1 MQPTRACVGFR
12 KPKKGQKLTD
22 WPAVS
27 ILTPVPAGSNMTNL
41 TVNPTIL
48 KTVPLFSLLSD
59 HQLAALFP
67 AIQHR
72 TYPRH
77 SFMLRAGEKADAL
90 YVMLAGRAK
99 VVIDDGEG
107 REVTLTVIGPNE
119 FFGEMSLID
128 DKPRSASVEAIDQC
142 EVLYIAKAAFMTC
155 LKDNFEV
162 AMMILRA
169 VVGRLREA
177 DQKIASLALMDV
189 HGRVARLIMDLAR
202 EVNDTW
208 VVDTGSEEM
217 ARMVGA
223 SREMVSRVL
232 KEMRDSG
239 LIRRDKRKI
248 IVLDRAS
255 IGRRSAAGGQ

>member
-1 MQPTRACVGFR
+1 
-12 KPKKGQKLTD
+12 
-22 WPAVS
+22 
-27 ILTPVPAGSNMTNL
+27 MTNL
-41 TVNPTIL
+41 AVNPTIL

-59 HQLAALFP
+59 HQLASLFP

-72 TYPRH
+72 SYPRH
-77 SFMLRAGEKADAL
+77 AFMLRAGERPDAL
-90 YVMLAGRAK
+90 YIILAGRAK
-99 VVIDDGEG
+99 VVIDDGDG
-107 REVTLTVIGPNE
+107 REVTLTLIGPSE

-128 DKPRSASVEAIDQC
+128 EKPRSASVEAIEPC
-142 EVLYIAKAAFMTC
+142 EILYISKAAFMTC
-155 LKDNFEV
+155 LKDNFDV
-162 AMMILRA
+162 AMLILRA

-177 DQKIASLALMDV
+177 DRKIASLALMDV
-189 HGRVARLIMDLAR
+189 HGRVARLLMDLAR
-202 EVNDTW
+202 EVNDVW

-232 KEMRDSG
+232 KEMRESG

-255 IGRRSAAGGQ
+255 MNERSSAEQ

>member
-1 MQPTRACVGFR
+1 
-12 KPKKGQKLTD
+12 
-22 WPAVS
+22 
-27 ILTPVPAGSNMTNL
+27 MTNL
-41 TVNPTIL
+41 TVSPTIL
-48 KTVPLFSLLSD
+48 KTVPLFALLSD

-72 TYPRH
+72 SYPRH
-77 SFMLRAGEKADAL
+77 SFMLRAGERPDAL
-90 YVMLAGRAK
+90 YIILAGRAK
-99 VVIDDGEG
+99 VVMDDGEG
-107 REVTLTVIGPNE
+107 REVTLTIIGPSE

-128 DKPRSASVEAIDQC
+128 DKPRSASVEALDSC
-142 EVLYIAKAAFMTC
+142 EILYISKAAFLSC

-162 AMMILRA
+162 AMLMLRS

-177 DQKIASLALMDV
+177 DRKIASLALMDV
-189 HGRVARLIMDLAR
+189 HGRVARLLMELAR
-202 EVNDTW
+202 EVNDVW

-255 IGRRSAAGGQ
+255 MDEKSTTAE

>member
-1 MQPTRACVGFR
+1 
-12 KPKKGQKLTD
+12 
-22 WPAVS
+22 
-27 ILTPVPAGSNMTNL
+27 MTNL
-41 TVNPTIL
+41 TVNPAIL
-48 KTVPLFSLLSD
+48 KTVPLFALLSD

-90 YVMLAGRAK
+90 YIIMAGRAK
-99 VVIDDGEG
+99 VVVDDGEG
-107 REVTLTVIGPNE
+107 REVTLTVIAANE

-128 DKPRSASVEAIDQC
+128 DKPRSASVEALEVC
-142 EVLYIAKAAFMTC
+142 EVLYISKAAFMSC

-162 AMMILRA
+162 AMLILRA
-169 VVGRLREA
+169 VVARLREA
-177 DQKIASLALMDV
+177 DRKIASLALMDV

-202 EVNDTW
+202 EVNDDW
-208 VVDTGSEEM
+208 IVDTGSEEM

-248 IVLDRAS
+248 VVLDRS
-255 IGRRSAAGGQ
+255 SMDRRGSSA

>member
-1 MQPTRACVGFR
+1 VQYFPLSYGEI
-12 KPKKGQKLTD
+12 D
-22 WPAVS
+22 IS
-27 ILTPVPAGSNMTNL
+27 MTNL
-41 TVNPTIL
+41 AVNPTIL
-48 KTVPLFSLLSD
+48 KTVPLFSLFSD

-72 TYPRH
+72 SYPRH
-77 SFMLRAGEKADAL
+77 SFMLRAGEKSDAL
-90 YVMLAGRAK
+90 YIILSGRAK
-99 VVIDDGEG
+99 IVIDDGEG
-107 REVTLTVIGPNE
+107 REVTLTTIGPSE

-128 DKPRSASVEAIDQC
+128 EKPRSASVEALEPC
-142 EVLYIAKAAFMTC
+142 EVLYISKPAFMSC
-155 LKDNFEV
+155 LKDNFDA
-162 AMMILRA
+162 AMLILKS

-177 DQKIASLALMDV
+177 DRKIASLALMDV
-189 HGRVARLIMDLAR
+189 HGRVARLIMDLAK
-202 EVNDTW
+202 ESNGNW

-232 KEMRDSG
+232 KDMRDSG

-255 IGRRSAAGGQ
+255 MDQRGAVR

>member
-1 MQPTRACVGFR
+1 M
-12 KPKKGQKLTD
+12 
-22 WPAVS
+22 
-27 ILTPVPAGSNMTNL
+27 INL

-48 KTVPLFSLLSD
+48 KTIPLFSLLSD

-77 SFMLRAGEKADAL
+77 SVMLRAGEKADAL

-107 REVTLTVIGPNE
+107 RQVTLTVISANE

-142 EVLYIAKAAFMTC
+142 EVLYISKAAFMTC
-155 LKDNFEV
+155 LKDNFEI

-177 DQKIASLALMDV
+177 NQKIASLALMDV

-202 EVNDTW
+202 EVNDNW

-232 KEMRDSG
+232 KEMRESG
-239 LIRRDKRKI
+239 LIRRDRRKI

-255 IGRRSAAGGQ
+255 MGRRRAEGQ

>member
-1 MQPTRACVGFR
+1 
-12 KPKKGQKLTD
+12 
-22 WPAVS
+22 
-27 ILTPVPAGSNMTNL
+27 MTNL

-59 HQLAALFP
+59 NQLGSLFP

-72 TYPRH
+72 SYPRH
-77 SFMLRAGEKADAL
+77 AFMLRAGERPDAL
-90 YVMLAGRAK
+90 YIILAGRAK
-99 VVIDDGEG
+99 VLIEDGEG
-107 REVTLTVIGPNE
+107 REVTLTIIGPSE

-128 DKPRSASVEAIDQC
+128 DKPRSASVEALEAC
-142 EVLYIAKAAFMTC
+142 EILYISKAAFMGC
-155 LKDNFEV
+155 LKDNFDV
-162 AMMILRA
+162 AMLMLRS

-177 DQKIASLALMDV
+177 DRKIASLALMDV
-189 HGRVARLIMDLAR
+189 HGRVARLLMDLAR
-202 EVNDTW
+202 EVNDVW
-208 VVDTGSEEM
+208 IVDTGSEEM

-255 IGRRSAAGGQ
+255 MDRRGGT

>member
-1 MQPTRACVGFR
+1 
-12 KPKKGQKLTD
+12 
-22 WPAVS
+22 
-27 ILTPVPAGSNMTNL
+27 MTNL

-128 DKPRSASVEAIDQC
+128 DKPRSAHVQAIDEC
-142 EVLYIAKAAFMTC
+142 EVLYISKAAFMAC

-177 DQKIASLALMDV
+177 EQKIASLALMDV
-189 HGRVARLIMDLAR
+189 HGRVARVIMDVAR
-202 EVNDTW
+202 EVNDNW
-208 VVDTGSEEM
+208 VVDTGAEEI

-223 SREMVSRVL
+223 SREMVSRVV
-232 KEMRDSG
+232 KEMCDSG
-239 LIRRDKRKI
+239 LIRRDKRNI

-255 IGRRSAAGGQ
+255 MGRHITGGQ

>member
-1 MQPTRACVGFR
+1 
-12 KPKKGQKLTD
+12 
-22 WPAVS
+22 
-27 ILTPVPAGSNMTNL
+27 MTNL
-41 TVNPTIL
+41 AVNPTIL

-90 YVMLAGRAK
+90 YVILAGRAK
-99 VVIDDGEG
+99 VVIDDGDG
-107 REVTLTVIGPNE
+107 REVTLTVIGPTE

-128 DKPRSASVEAIDQC
+128 EKPRSASVEAIEPC
-142 EVLYIAKAAFMTC
+142 EVLYISKAAFMSC
-155 LKDNFEV
+155 LKDNFDV
-162 AMMILRA
+162 AMLILRA
-169 VVGRLREA
+169 VVARLREA
-177 DQKIASLALMDV
+177 DKKIASLALMDV
-189 HGRVARLIMDLAR
+189 HGRVARLIMELAR
-202 EVNDTW
+202 ETDDDW

-239 LIRRDKRKI
+239 LIRREKRKI
-248 IVLDRAS
+248 IVLDRESMSNRGAKEE
-255 IGRRSAAGGQ
+255 

>member
-1 MQPTRACVGFR
+1 
-12 KPKKGQKLTD
+12 
-22 WPAVS
+22 
-27 ILTPVPAGSNMTNL
+27 MTNL
-41 TVNPTIL
+41 AVNPAIL
-48 KTVPLFSLLSD
+48 KSVPLFSLLSD
-59 HQLAALFP
+59 HQLSALFP

-77 SFMLRAGEKADAL
+77 AFMLRAGEKADAL
-90 YVMLAGRAK
+90 YIILAGRAK
-99 VVIDDGEG
+99 IVVDDGEG
-107 REVTLTVIGPNE
+107 REVTLTIIGPNE

-128 DKPRSASVEAIDQC
+128 DKPRSASVEALEPC
-142 EVLYIAKAAFMTC
+142 EVLYISKAAFMTC
-155 LKDNFEV
+155 LKDNFEM
-162 AMMILRA
+162 AMLILRA

-189 HGRVARLIMDLAR
+189 HGRVARLIMELAR
-202 EVNDTW
+202 RVDDNW

-232 KEMRDSG
+232 KEMRESG

-248 IVLDRAS
+248 VVLDRAS
-255 IGRRSAAGGQ
+255 MDQATPASE

>member
-1 MQPTRACVGFR
+1 
-12 KPKKGQKLTD
+12 
-22 WPAVS
+22 
-27 ILTPVPAGSNMTNL
+27 MTNL
-41 TVNPTIL
+41 TVNPTVL

-90 YVMLAGRAK
+90 YVMLAGRAR
-99 VVIDDGEG
+99 VGIDDGEG

-128 DKPRSASVEAIDQC
+128 DKPRSANVQAIDQC
-142 EVLYIAKAAFMTC
+142 EVLYISKAAFMTC

-177 DQKIASLALMDV
+177 NQKIATLALMDV
-189 HGRVARLIMDLAR
+189 HGRVARLIIDLAR

-217 ARMVGA
+217 ARTVGA

-232 KEMRDSG
+232 KQMRDSG

-255 IGRRSAAGGQ
+255 MDRRSAGGQ

>member
-1 MQPTRACVGFR
+1 
-12 KPKKGQKLTD
+12 LTD
-22 WPAVS
+22 GATLS
-27 ILTPVPAGSNMTNL
+27 ILTPVPAETTTSMTNL

-67 AIQHR
+67 AVQHR

-77 SFMLRAGEKADAL
+77 SFMLRAGEKANAL

-99 VVIDDGEG
+99 VVIADDEG
-107 REVTLTVIGPNE
+107 RREVTLAVIGPNE

-128 DKPRSASVEAIDQC
+128 DKPRSASVQTIDQC
-142 EVLYIAKAAFMTC
+142 EVLYISKAAFMTC

-177 DQKIASLALMDV
+177 EQKIASLALMDV
-189 HGRVARLIMDLAR
+189 HGRVACHIIDNAR
-202 EVNDTW
+202 EVNDNW
-208 VVDTGSEEM
+208 LVDTGSEEI

-232 KEMRDSG
+232 KEMCASR

-255 IGRRSAAGGQ
+255 MGRRGTGR